1 MEGDMPGAEKLTGRE
16 EHGSHVFDRIHVDKI
31 SGRQAARAT

>member
-1 MEGDMPGAEKLTGRE
+1 MEGDMPGAGKLTGRE